1 MIFKV
6 YFCSIVYHDPI
17 LNLSKSLFS
26 KNTTF
31 VVQAILIIWRI
42 LMFFKNTP
50 CIVQNYHHNNEQVF
64 VTFLDNSGN
73 ELLQWHKTYYMHFQ
87 SVTISNHFWF
97 FFTFKGYVD
106 SILPNIFNVL
116 IRKFSL
122 WKCLN
127 SKSSSPSVII
137 IESPQNWWLENDLL
151 PR

>member
-1 MIFKV
+1 
-6 YFCSIVYHDPI
+6 
-17 LNLSKSLFS
+17 
-26 KNTTF
+26 
-31 VVQAILIIWRI
+31 
-42 LMFFKNTP
+42 MFFKNTP

-73 ELLQWHKTYYMHFQ
+73 ELLQWHKTYYMYFQ
-87 SVTISNHFWF
+87 SVTISNHFRFF